1 MTLRD
6 LSQRFVAEG
15 RIEAIYLRP
24 ARREPVVAVDEVR
37 AEPGRGLVGDHR
49 ASRER
54 LGDHATK
61 REITLIQAEHVDLV
75 AGWLGL
81 PELDP
86 SRLRRNV
93 VVSGLNLQSMRSP
106 FPDVSLQWVLGDEAR
121 IEITGPCDPCSRMEE
136 ELGEGGYNAMRGH
149 GGVTARI
156 LVPGTFRVGDAVR
169 RVEPEPV
176 QSP

>member
-1 MTLRD
+1 MNLRD
-6 LSQRFVAEG
+6 LSRQFVAEG
-15 RIEAIYLRP
+15 RVEAIYLRP

-49 ASRER
+49 ANRER
-54 LGDHATK
+54 HGDHSTK
-61 REITLIQAEHVDLV
+61 RELTLIQAEYVGLL

-81 PELDP
+81 PDLDP
-86 SRLRRNV
+86 ARLRRNV

-106 FPDVSLQWVLGDEAR
+106 FPDVGLEWTIGNEAR
-121 IEITGPCDPCSRMEE
+121 IQVSGLCDPCSRMEE

-169 RVEPEPV
+169 LNDA
-176 QSP
+176 S